1 MKVTVDID
9 PTNVGSVFGS
19 VKKALLDPSLQTEVK
34 RDKASLNIS
43 NATKLLASLEALY
56 SAKNSIE
63 FYHYLG
69 NFIETMG
76 SMSNVRSL
84 VPVFGTNPVSEY
96 FQVIAESQY
105 SEIVNSAFANIAS
118 LAYMCAEGILRTKKH
133 TEEFRKTHSRREDVS
148 ENPQESKITTEEEEL
163 VDISDCIIRFLST
176 GLEDTSDL
184 KIYLKKKE
192 S

>member
-34 RDKASLNIS
+34 KDRASLNIS
-43 NATKLLASLEALY
+43 SATKLLASLEALY

-118 LAYMCAEGILRTKKH
+118 LAYMCAEGIHRTKKH
-133 TEEFRKTHSRREDVS
+133 ANEFRKTHSRKEDVPENLHKS
-148 ENPQESKITTEEEEL
+148 EGTEEEHAT
-163 VDISDCIIRFLST
+163 IN
-176 GLEDTSDL
+176 DL
-184 KIYLKKKE
+184 LIHLLREEFKDDPGVKIYLKTKE
-192 S
+192 